1 MRYCVNTN
9 SEINLKRKLHL
20 LLLFVML
27 LSACAA
33 QSSALQG
40 TWKLIQYGSSDSMT
54 PAVDDADAAL
64 TFADDG
70 TVTGSGGCNS
80 LGGEY
85 EVKGN
90 EITFGPI
97 TSTLMGCEEPR
108 MTQESFVTQVLTGTA
123 QYEIEGDTLTITNND
138 SVLVFS
144 K

>member
-1 MRYCVNTN
+1 M
-9 SEINLKRKLHL
+9 KRKLHL
-20 LLLFVML
+20 LLLFVLL
-27 LSACAA
+27 LSACEA

-40 TWKLIQYGSSDSMT
+40 TWKLTHYGLTESMT
-54 PAVDDADAAL
+54 PAVEDAEATL

-70 TVTGSGGCNS
+70 TVSGSGGCNS

-85 EVKGN
+85 EVKSN

-123 QYEIEGDTLTITNND
+123 QYEIADDTFKITKND
-138 SVLVFS
+138 RVLVFS

>member
-1 MRYCVNTN
+1 
-9 SEINLKRKLHL
+9 
-20 LLLFVML
+20 
-27 LSACAA
+27 
-33 QSSALQG
+33 
-40 TWKLIQYGSSDSMT
+40 MT
-54 PAVDDADAAL
+54 PAVEDAAATL
-64 TFADDG
+64 SFGDDG

-80 LGGEY
+80 LGGDY
-85 EVKGN
+85 EVKGD

>member
-1 MRYCVNTN
+1 
-9 SEINLKRKLHL
+9 LRKKLYL
-20 LLLFVML
+20 LLLCVL
-27 LSACAA
+27 WLSACGAN
-33 QSSALQG
+33 SPESPSLQG
-40 TWKLIQYGSSDSMT
+40 AWKLVEYGSAGSMT
-54 PAVDDADAAL
+54 PAVEDAAATL
-64 TFADDG
+64 SFGDDG

-80 LGGEY
+80 LGGDY
-85 EVKGN
+85 EVKGD